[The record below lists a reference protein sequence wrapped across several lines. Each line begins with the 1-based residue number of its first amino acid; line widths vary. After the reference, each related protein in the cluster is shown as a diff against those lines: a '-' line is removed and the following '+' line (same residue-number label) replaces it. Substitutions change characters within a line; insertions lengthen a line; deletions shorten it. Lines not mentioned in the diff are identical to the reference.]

1 MNLKQELIVALPGID
16 KDGNTVERN
25 KDIVSVLSLN
35 DDGDNDSI
43 ESKKCVESFC
53 EKLKPYQ
60 GYVAINED
68 YEAFYIPPYDDIA
81 SQIRHKIKGKNFII
95 VDLSKIDKMAYKI
108 AERH

>member
-1 MNLKQELIVALPGID
+1 MREVLALPGID
-16 KDGNTVERN
+16 ENGNQVERN
-25 KDIVSVLSLN
+25 KDIVSILSLN
-35 DDGDNDSI
+35 DDGDNGSK
-43 ESKKCVESFC
+43 ESKKGVESFC

-81 SQIRHKIKGKNFII
+81 SQIRHKINGKNFII
-95 VDLSKIDKMAYKI
+95 VDLSKVDKMAYKI